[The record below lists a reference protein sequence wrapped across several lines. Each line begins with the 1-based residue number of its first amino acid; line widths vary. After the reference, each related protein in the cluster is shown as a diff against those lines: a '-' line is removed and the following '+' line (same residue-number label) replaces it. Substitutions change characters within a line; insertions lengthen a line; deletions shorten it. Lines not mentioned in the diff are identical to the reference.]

1 MGKTFKKFHSDAVDE
16 GNIHQKRASHKGH
29 AKHPQAVDEAEVLA
43 NIYVDPEES
52 YVDYNDP
59 AIQKVLRELKRQS

>member
-29 AKHPQAVDEAEVLA
+29 AKHPHAIDEVET
-43 NIYVDPEES
+43 IIDTEEFD
-52 YVDYNDP
+52 VDYGDP
-59 AIQKVLRELKRQS
+59 AIQKVMRELKKHP